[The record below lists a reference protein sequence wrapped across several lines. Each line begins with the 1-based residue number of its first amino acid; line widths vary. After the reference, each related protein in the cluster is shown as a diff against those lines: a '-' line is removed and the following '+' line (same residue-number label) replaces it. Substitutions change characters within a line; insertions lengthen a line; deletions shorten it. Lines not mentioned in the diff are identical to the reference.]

1 MKSITKC
8 PHCETQFYVDD
19 AQLSQFNGK
28 VRCGNCLEVFVAADH
43 FIDKQDDKATPEVPV
58 PTPEVVEEINTGN
71 LPVDSEAIEQKL
83 EIDASLEEASIS
95 DPAADF
101 EFKQNDAVD
110 SEEVNQSDAIEEEL
124 DGLTSV
130 RDVDENFIAKT
141 ESLIKNIDIEDAAA
155 KLEPETAYIADKND
169 STEDAGDKP
178 VETNKPARRRSFLD
192 DDPEEVVIQQ
202 PGFSFKIDSPD
213 TLDVLS
219 KWREDSAKEPD
230 ISQETVDSKST
241 TAKDKPLFQDGE
253 SIAEPPKPMTDEF
266 VLPEP
271 DQAIHDPN
279 SKPEESISENYDF
292 LLTEKEP
299 LSPWMIALAVLLVLL
314 LLGQGVYYFRNQI
327 ARSVPELKPL
337 LQQFCAPIGCK
348 ISLPKEIN
356 LLSIDDSGIQ
366 QDAKLQ
372 GVIRLS
378 STITNRAKFSQAYPK
393 LEVTLTDE
401 RDMPKVRRVFEPTD
415 YLKKQANLTE
425 GIQAGES
432 IPVEMALMTDAENIS
447 GFRILLAY

>member
-19 AQLSQFNGK
+19 AQLSQYNGK
-28 VRCGNCLEVFVAADH
+28 VRCGNCLEVFLAADY
-43 FIDKQDDKATPEVPV
+43 FIHKHENEAEKVVVEPRL
-58 PTPEVVEEINTGN
+58 EVVEETKADDLPDDINAA
-71 LPVDSEAIEQKL
+71 EEQLVPEESLL
-83 EIDASLEEASIS
+83 EDA
-95 DPAADF
+95 DPAEGF
-101 EFKQNDAVD
+101 EFKQRDIETPQEANPK
-110 SEEVNQSDAIEEEL
+110 DAIEDEF
-124 DGLTSV
+124 DGLTSA
-130 RDVDENFIAKT
+130 REIDENFIAKT

-155 KLEPETAYIADKND
+155 KLEPVSNITTDKID
-169 STEDAGDKP
+169 STEDPIDK
-178 VETNKPARRRSFLD
+178 VAEIKKPAKRKSFLD

-219 KWREDSAKEPD
+219 KWREESAKEPD
-230 ISQETVDSKST
+230 TQTDPVELKH
-241 TAKDKPLFQDGE
+241 TAAKEKPVKE
-253 SIAEPPKPMTDEF
+253 SASIAEAPTPMTDEF
-266 VLPEP
+266 VLPET
-271 DQAIHDPN
+271 DHNIHDSQ
-279 SKPEESISENYDF
+279 SKPDEQTSENYYF

-299 LSPWMIALAVLLVLL
+299 LSPWMVVFTVLLILL
-314 LLGQGVYYFRNQI
+314 LLGQGVYYFRNQL
-327 ARSVPELKPL
+327 ARSVPELKPV
-337 LQQFCAPIGCK
+337 LQKFCASIGCK
-348 ISLPKEIN
+348 ISLPKVIN

-366 QDAKLQ
+366 QDAKLK

-401 RDMPKVRRVFEPTD
+401 RDMPKVRRIFSPSN
-415 YLKKQANLTE
+415 YLKKQVNLAE
-425 GIQAGES
+425 GIQPGES

>member
-19 AQLSQFNGK
+19 AQLSQYNGK
-28 VRCGNCLEVFVAADH
+28 VRCGNCLEVFVAADY
-43 FIDKQDDKATPEVPV
+43 FVTEQKQVPEVPQ
-58 PTPEVVEEINTGN
+58 PTPEVIEEVTSEQTVEDGETTQVSFESND
-71 LPVDSEAIEQKL
+71 P
-83 EIDASLEEASIS
+83 IDVSIS
-95 DPAADF
+95 NPAASF
-101 EFKQNDAVD
+101 EFKQEYVGDEGEN
-110 SEEVNQSDAIEEEL
+110 SNTSDDIEEEL

-141 ESLIKNIDIEDAAA
+141 ESLIKNIDIEDAAT
-155 KLEPETAYIADKND
+155 KLEPEANTTSIDELDKKK
-169 STEDAGDKP
+169 ERK
-178 VETNKPARRRSFLD
+178 SFLD
-192 DDPEEVVIQQ
+192 DAIESVDIQQ
-202 PGFSFKIDSPD
+202 PEFSFKIDSPE

-219 KWREDSAKEPD
+219 KWREESDKEPELPED
-230 ISQETVDSKST
+230 PVEEVSAQEVKAPVVET
-241 TAKDKPLFQDGE
+241 G
-253 SIAEPPKPMTDEF
+253 SIAEPPTPMTDEF

-271 DQAIHDPN
+271 QPETQTKE
-279 SKPEESISENYDF
+279 SLPEEATKDQYDF
-292 LLTEKEP
+292 LMTEKEP
-299 LSPWMIALAVLLVLL
+299 LSPWMLALAIVLVLV
-314 LLGQGVYYFRNQI
+314 LLGQGLYFFRNQI
-327 ARSVPELKPL
+327 ARAVPESKPL
-337 LQQFCAPIGCK
+337 LQQLCMTIGCE
-348 ISLPKEIN
+348 ISLPQEIN

-366 QDAKLQ
+366 QDATLQ

-401 RDMPKVRRVFEPTD
+401 RDMPKVRRVFSPSD
-415 YLKKQANLTE
+415 YLKKQVNQAE

>member
-8 PHCETQFYVDD
+8 PHCATQFYVDD
-19 AQLSQFNGK
+19 AQLSQYKGK
-28 VRCGNCLEVFVAADH
+28 VRCGNCLEVFVAADY
-43 FIDKQDDKATPEVPV
+43 FIDKHESKASPAVAA
-58 PTPEVVEEINTGN
+58 PTTEVVEEINIEKLAVDTESVEAKLHVDEP
-71 LPVDSEAIEQKL
+71 LPEVSLPDPV
-83 EIDASLEEASIS
+83 AS
-95 DPAADF
+95 F
-101 EFKQNDAVD
+101 EFKQDASVD
-110 SEEVNQSDAIEEEL
+110 SEEEINQSHAIEDEL

-130 RDVDENFIAKT
+130 RDIDENFIAKT

-155 KLEPETAYIADKND
+155 KLEPEIKSNSGESATVAND
-169 STEDAGDKP
+169 SDHKTEVTKP
-178 VETNKPARRRSFLD
+178 SRRKSFLD
-192 DDPEEVVIQQ
+192 DEPDEVVIQQ

-219 KWREDSAKEPD
+219 KWREDAANEPESPAASELDVKE
-230 ISQETVDSKST
+230 
-241 TAKDKPLFQDGE
+241 KPAADNA
-253 SIAEPPKPMTDEF
+253 SIAEPPTPMTDEF

-271 DQAIHDPN
+271 GQSVPDTQT
-279 SKPEESISENYDF
+279 KPDEPASENYDF

-299 LSPWMIALAVLLVLL
+299 LSPWMIVLAILLVLL

-327 ARSVPELKPL
+327 AQSVPELKPL

-356 LLSIDDSGIQ
+356 MLSIDDSGIQ

-401 RDMPKVRRVFEPTD
+401 RDLPKVRRVFAPTD
-415 YLKKQANLTE
+415 YLKKQVNLTE